1 MGQGQKLREHQY
13 LRAGTRRA
21 IIGDKEA
28 RVREENQ
35 NRLVLEKPSA
45 KFQEYIVPKYSLG
58 YQPVFFAMSSPQR
71 IMT

>member
-1 MGQGQKLREHQY
+1 MEHTAVTINCNNAYWRTHRGRRAVGQGQKLREHQY

-35 NRLVLEKPSA
+35 NRLVLEKHEVRA
-45 KFQEYIVPKYSLG
+45 
-58 YQPVFFAMSSPQR
+58 
-71 IMT
+71 